1 MPIWVIWHETLHTSL
16 DKTNTTSRIES
27 SVSDRRRPNFFKV
40 VSRTCSVFVRKN
52 WFLVTA
58 AHIEKEFYMT
68 PLKSFWRYKFTREV
82 HVLVPSIIETALQ
95 YLDYC
100 EYFSLLPHGEVKK
113 LRAEEV
119 STKDAALHMLNEW
132 KLGLFFIN
140 SDKTN
145 GPPPIATI
153 ALRYLILTARGVAS
167 PMDNKGDEK
176 IRELSKSEKDLW
188 TTALSLLRNWFNH
201 DIELT

>member
-1 MPIWVIWHETLHTSL
+1 
-16 DKTNTTSRIES
+16 
-27 SVSDRRRPNFFKV
+27 
-40 VSRTCSVFVRKN
+40 
-52 WFLVTA
+52 
-58 AHIEKEFYMT
+58 MT

-140 SDKTN
+140 AFIFGHKETFS
-145 GPPPIATI
+145 
-153 ALRYLILTARGVAS
+153 
-167 PMDNKGDEK
+167 
-176 IRELSKSEKDLW
+176 
-188 TTALSLLRNWFNH
+188 
-201 DIELT
+201 

>member
-1 MPIWVIWHETLHTSL
+1 MMIINYLVEACFDCLSDTTL
-16 DKTNTTSRIES
+16 DCADVFE
-27 SVSDRRRPNFFKV
+27 DEGEDQ
-40 VSRTCSVFVRKN
+40 CSN
-52 WFLVTA
+52 YSQ
-58 AHIEKEFYMT
+58 EDCE
-68 PLKSFWRYKFTREV
+68 
-82 HVLVPSIIETALQ
+82 

-100 EYFSLLPHGEVKK
+100 EYFSLLPHGEREK

-140 SDKTN
+140 SNKTN

-153 ALRYLILTARGVAS
+153 ALQYLIHTARGNAS
-167 PMDNKGDEK
+167 PMDKKGGEK
-176 IRELSKSEKDLW
+176 IRELNKSEKDLW